1 MLSKPKRSTL
11 LNTLM
16 GVMFISTFFILGHS
30 AGMTGKTKKSGTDG
44 CSCHGSQ
51 SAAVTV
57 LIEGPAT
64 LGPGITGD
72 YTITISGGP
81 LVKAGTDIAAS
92 AGTLAKV
99 DNSLQLTAGEL
110 THTAPKSPANSKVTF
125 AFKYTAPATTGQV
138 TLFANGNSVNNSG
151 SSAGDQWNFATNKIV
166 DVTTVG
172 VGQDNAEITS
182 FQLEQN
188 FPNPFNPATKIKF
201 SVPSTGNYT
210 LNVFNLSGEEITTL
224 LNKEISS
231 GAHEV
236 VFNAEQI
243 PSGVYLYKLAGN
255 GYSVSKKMVLT
266 K

>member
-1 MLSKPKRSTL
+1 MLSKLKRSTL

-30 AGMTGKTKKSGTDG
+30 AGMTGRTKKSGTDG

-64 LGPGITGD
+64 LGPGKTGD

-92 AGTLAKV
+92 AGTLGKV
-99 DNSLQLTAGEL
+99 DNSLQL
-110 THTAPKSPANSKVTF
+110 TAPKSPANSKVTF

-172 VGQDNAEITS
+172 VGQDNADIIS

-188 FPNPFNPATKIKF
+188 YPNPFNPATKIKF
-201 SVPSTGNYT
+201 TVPSQGNYT
-210 LNVFNLSGEEITTL
+210 LNVFNLSGEEIATL
-224 LNKEISS
+224 LNKEISP

-236 VFNAEQI
+236 VFNAAQI
-243 PSGVYLYKLAGN
+243 PSGVYLYKLTGN